1 VPPPSKTGRG
11 ERGGGRGRIIPW
23 SKNGTA
29 AAVAAPA
36 AAAVFAD
43 FDDAND
49 DICKSKLM
57 QTKAKPSA
65 AVARKQ
71 INLYFSLGT
80 CGAGRNPNFKAIV
93 RNLLLKIGLPP
104 NDYGSSNVAHL

>member
-1 VPPPSKTGRG
+1 M
-11 ERGGGRGRIIPW
+11 

-29 AAVAAPA
+29 AAEAAPA

-49 DICKSKLM
+49 DICKSKLI

-65 AVARKQ
+65 AVVRKQ
-71 INLYFSLGT
+71 INL
-80 CGAGRNPNFKAIV
+80 
-93 RNLLLKIGLPP
+93 
-104 NDYGSSNVAHL
+104 